1 MYGVVTTG
9 SNCNNLCFLGAE
21 VKPEV
26 SFTPSWRKIFTK
38 ETVTLTCN
46 VASTA
51 QGHQGYSW
59 YKDGSQRNTK
69 HSRSYIIKTAHVSDS
84 GNYQCETTSSVMS
97 DAVRLDVTYGWVI
110 LQVPY
115 SVIEGDSL
123 ALRCHAWGDFSVKDT
138 TFYKDSEI
146 IQFSASEFLYL
157 VPSVNMDT
165 GGTYK
170 CVTSLP
176 QDLSSDNYTD
186 EGFVS
191 VQELFSS
198 PEINVRQYPMIEE
211 GGMTIRC
218 NTTLNPRR
226 ANTKL
231 EFAFYKNTRTVQGFG
246 ISSEYQVNSTG
257 LQHAGDYTCEVKT
270 STNTVKKKSPV
281 LKVQIHGTHKLQ
293 NIIRL
298 TLSAGITVT
307 ALCVLFHH
315 VKEENITSPG
325 GSG

>member
-1 MYGVVTTG
+1 
-9 SNCNNLCFLGAE
+9 AE
-21 VKPEV
+21 
-26 SFTPSWRKIFTK
+26 T
-38 ETVTLTCN
+38 
-46 VASTA
+46 
-51 QGHQGYSW
+51 
-59 YKDGSQRNTK
+59 
-69 HSRSYIIKTAHVSDS
+69 
-84 GNYQCETTSSVMS
+84 
-97 DAVRLDVTYGWVI
+97 GWVI

-123 ALRCHAWGDFSVKDT
+123 ALRCHAWAGYSVMDT
-138 TFYKDSEI
+138 TFYKDSEV

-170 CVTSLP
+170 CKTSLP

-211 GGMTIRC
+211 GIEEGGEMTIRC
-218 NTTLNPRR
+218 DTNLNPRR

-231 EFAFYKNTRTVQGFG
+231 EFAFYQNTRTVQGFG
-246 ISSEYQVNSTG
+246 ISSEYQVNRTG

-270 STNTVKKKSPV
+270 STNSVKRKSPA
-281 LKVQIHGTHKLQ
+281 LNILIHGAQSYKLQ

-315 VKEENITSPG
+315 VKEENITSRMYCC
-325 GSG
+325 SYSNLL